1 MTLEHAGALA
11 VPVENLSDTN
21 AFPAMGDSESVGWT
35 QNQVR
40 QVYRVRLGRRNV
52 KIETSGV
59 DLPEWLHQAIAE
71 LNQIAELREDWDS
84 YRALT
89 VPQRTIEHALATL
102 MRLVDSGLPLP
113 QIHPT
118 PQGGIAFGWH
128 VPGRD
133 LEVTVERPFVVHAY
147 YRDDARPEDE
157 WEGAVGLDLE
167 EITDRGA
174 LIRP

>member
-11 VPVENLSDTN
+11 APIENLSDTD
-21 AFPAMGDSESVGWT
+21 AFPAMRGSESVDWAR
-35 QNQVR
+35 NQDR
-40 QVYRVRLGRRNV
+40 QVYRVRLGRANV
-52 KIETSGV
+52 KIETNGAG
-59 DLPEWLHQAIAE
+59 LPEWLHQAIAE
-71 LNQIAELREDWDS
+71 LNQIAELRENWDS
-84 YRALT
+84 YRARP
-89 VPQRTIEHALATL
+89 VPQRTIEHALAIL

-118 PQGGIAFGWH
+118 PPGGIAFGWH

-133 LEVTVERPFVVHAY
+133 LEVTVERPLVVRAY

-157 WEGAVGLDLE
+157 WEGTVRLDLE

-174 LIRP
+174 LIRQ